1 MWRVGKDDKA
11 GIMKDYDHKLTS
23 SAVFAF
29 HARSEGIQYLPTYIC
44 TIRGIE
50 RNKLQSGVN
59 LHKYLN
65 PYHKLL

>member
-11 GIMKDYDHKLTS
+11 GIMKDYDHNDVQCSLCLSCQVRRYT
-23 SAVFAF
+23 
-29 HARSEGIQYLPTYIC
+29 IPTYIC